1 MLFSD
6 IIGQEEVKEQLRK
19 QLREERVAHA
29 QLFYGPEGVGKMPMA
44 LAFAQALLCPH
55 RKGAEADATCPA
67 CRMVANLQHPDLHF
81 VFPVIGAKDVSE
93 QHLDAWRAMWKD
105 SPYFDAQRWYRQL
118 SEEGGKSSEGNQ
130 QPQIHVSESEQILRK
145 ISLTSQQ
152 GGYKV
157 MIIWQPEQMNVQT
170 ANKLLKI
177 LEEPTPRTVFILV
190 SDHAERLLPT
200 ILSRTQR
207 VEFRPLS
214 VAEMSEALQ
223 TRNALQS
230 ADASRIARQ
239 VGGNYV
245 RALRQIHID
254 EDAEEFF
261 DLFVQLMRLCYMRKI
276 KDLYQWAETIASW
289 KRERQKHFLEYC
301 QRLVRENFVFNFGR
315 PELNSLSQREADFSR
330 NFARFVNERNVMGI
344 MNELSLAQRDIAQNV
359 SARMVFFDLA
369 IKMIMLLL
377 K

>member
-1 MLFSD
+1 
-6 IIGQEEVKEQLRK
+6 
-19 QLREERVAHA
+19 
-29 QLFYGPEGVGKMPMA
+29 
-44 LAFAQALLCPH
+44 
-55 RKGAEADATCPA
+55 
-67 CRMVANLQHPDLHF
+67 
-81 VFPVIGAKDVSE
+81 
-93 QHLDAWRAMWKD
+93 
-105 SPYFDAQRWYRQL
+105 
-118 SEEGGKSSEGNQ
+118 
-130 QPQIHVSESEQILRK
+130 
-145 ISLTSQQ
+145 
-152 GGYKV
+152 

-315 PELNSLSQREADFSR
+315 PELNSLSQREADFSH

>member
-1 MLFSD
+1 MFESVL
-6 IIGQEEVKEQLRK
+6 GQEHIKQQLT
-19 QLREERVAHA
+19 QQVEAGRVPHA
-29 QLFYGPEGVGKMPMA
+29 LLFCGTPGSGQMPMA
-44 LAFAQALLCPH
+44 LELASALLGG
-55 RKGAEADATCPA
+55 GA
-67 CRMVANLQHPDLHF
+67 MVQHFVHPDLHF
-81 VFPVIGAKDVSE
+81 VFPVVNSGEASKTLSDTYIDKWREMLTESIYFDLPEWQERIGAEKKQTFISVAESNAIL
-93 QHLDAWRAMWKD
+93 QKLSLRA
-105 SPYFDAQRWYRQL
+105 S
-118 SEEGGKSSEGNQ
+118 
-130 QPQIHVSESEQILRK
+130 
-145 ISLTSQQ
+145 Q

-157 MIIWQPEQMNVQT
+157 MIIWLPELMKQEA